1 MISRTRQLQRQA
13 WWHATRQGLWTEAPA
28 ALRDGMIRPGGR
40 VGTPLATSTRFGN
53 LRLKMMDV
61 FLGCPEHCGKFH
73 VTQLMKYQQECFLC
87 IASIIQ
93 NRPRLQMICPT
104 GTMPWG
110 PSLPLYACTFNNM
123 QQHARLMMVE
133 GGYWEI
139 YGNLQ

>member
-40 VGTPLATSTRFGN
+40 VGTPLATSTRCGN

-73 VTQLMKYQQECFLC
+73 VTQLMKYQQGVFLVDCFHYSKQATPPNDLPDGNN
-87 IASIIQ
+87 A
-93 NRPRLQMICPT
+93 L
-104 GTMPWG
+104 G
-110 PSLPLYACTFNNM
+110 PLVTTVCL
-123 QQHARLMMVE
+123 QHARFMMVE
-133 GGYWEI
+133 GGY
-139 YGNLQ
+139 